1 MYKQLLSW
9 NNKLSFHGTTSL
21 LQLKAKKEKKKK
33 RRKGKEKMKMS
44 VVTNDTDKRRNI
56 GA

>member
-33 RRKGKEKMKMS
+33 RRKGEEKMKMS